1 MPNFTVRR
9 KKKPKVHFDVERPKT
24 PAPNLPE
31 EKESDEETMSTDG
44 SYIDEVV
51 DEIKKTTIATKTEA
65 PQYKPQYTPVSR
77 PQYKQLPKGA
87 QTLYGKTDNQP
98 QYRRPVQMNDPYRRK
113 PTMEIH
119 SRASNYRRGGS
130 KLRYKSHY
138 DIAGERMDTRTKA
151 YMLYNHCF
159 G

>member
-9 KKKPKVHFDVERPKT
+9 KKKPKVQFDLERPKT
-24 PAPNLPE
+24 PAPIVPE
-31 EKESDEETMSTDG
+31 EKESDEESMSTDD

-77 PQYKQLPKGA
+77 PQYEKLPKGN
-87 QTLYGKTDNQP
+87 QTLYNKTNNQP

-113 PTMEIH
+113 PTMEIT
-119 SRASNYRRGGS
+119 SRTSKHRRGGS
-130 KLRYKSHY
+130 RLRYSSHY
-138 DIAGERMDTRTKA
+138 GMAGDRLDTRTKS